1 RVAGGSLAVLAVAG
15 RPAAAAAQTSAS
27 QLKISMIG
35 SGREGGALGKLFAK
49 AGHPVMFSSRHP
61 ENLKDLVASAGPHA
75 QAGTVEQ
82 AVAFGEVIVIAVPY
96 TAMEEIGKTY
106 GSALAKKALVMD
118 VSNPIPRRDGEDF
131 VKSVNEQGEAGV
143 VPAKWL
149 PGAPIVRAFNA
160 IGYARLAETAHRAGN
175 PVGVPIAGDDPK
187 ALALAQTLI
196 KEIGF
201 EPVVVGG
208 LAMGKH
214 LVPGP
219 PLGVDHAPAEIR
231 TIAGGL
237 KWRWLRLLHEAVEP
251 ARVLADDLAA
261 HIRGQMAELALDVLG
276 RVRPDAVGMR
286 EVRGPHDVVHA
297 ELVQE
302 LHAHL
307 VGLEGRLA
315 LALPVLAGQH
325 AEAQVLELVLPLEVH
340 AVEDV
345 GDPADAP
352 LTPHQGDARVPL
364 EHAAVDHAHE
374 DHGHEH
380 LERGD
385 VHGESGAGHSEVH
398 ERLGLLCA
406 GSAPQ

>member
-1 RVAGGSLAVLAVAG
+1 MATDRIGDHGRRDFLRIAGGSLAVLAVVG
-15 RPAAAAAQTSAS
+15 RRAVTAAQTSAS

-82 AVAFGEVIVIAVPY
+82 AVAFGDVIVIAVPY

-131 VKSVNEQGEAGV
+131 VKSVNEQGGAGV
-143 VPAKWL
+143 VTAKWL

-208 LAMGKH
+208 LPMGKH
-214 LVPGP
+214 LVPGT
-219 PLGVDHAPAEIR
+219 PLGGEHTPAEIR

-237 KWRWLRLLHEAVEP
+237 K
-251 ARVLADDLAA
+251 
-261 HIRGQMAELALDVLG
+261 
-276 RVRPDAVGMR
+276 
-286 EVRGPHDVVHA
+286 
-297 ELVQE
+297 
-302 LHAHL
+302 
-307 VGLEGRLA
+307 
-315 LALPVLAGQH
+315 
-325 AEAQVLELVLPLEVH
+325 
-340 AVEDV
+340 
-345 GDPADAP
+345 
-352 LTPHQGDARVPL
+352 
-364 EHAAVDHAHE
+364 
-374 DHGHEH
+374 
-380 LERGD
+380 
-385 VHGESGAGHSEVH
+385 
-398 ERLGLLCA
+398 
-406 GSAPQ
+406 